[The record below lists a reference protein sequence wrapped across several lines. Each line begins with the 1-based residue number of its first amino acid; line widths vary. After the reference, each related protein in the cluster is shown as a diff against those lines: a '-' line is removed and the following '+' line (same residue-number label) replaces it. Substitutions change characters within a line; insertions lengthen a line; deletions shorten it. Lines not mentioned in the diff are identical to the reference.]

1 MKTLIKNGLVID
13 PMNHVQSRLNLL
25 LADGKVAAV
34 TSGEPEADQ
43 VVDATGKIVAP
54 GFIDIHM
61 HEDPVGPDGRL
72 VKTEDTAIFNCM
84 LRMGVTTAIGGQC
97 GLNQYD
103 PGDYLDLIDPHGE
116 HAGGQNA
123 PWHV

>member
-43 VVDATGKIVAP
+43 VVDATGKIVTP

-61 HEDPVGPDGRL
+61 HEDPVGPRRQTGKDRGYRYFQL
-72 VKTEDTAIFNCM
+72 HA
-84 LRMGVTTAIGGQC
+84 
-97 GLNQYD
+97 
-103 PGDYLDLIDPHGE
+103 PHGS
-116 HAGGQNA
+116 HHRHRRSVWSQS
-123 PWHV
+123 V